1 VSDTASNG
9 ATDDAQ
15 ADAAVLESFRLAD
28 SSLPV
33 GTDSVSYG
41 LEAFVAADRVADAD
55 DLAALLETY
64 LRRQLGPG
72 DLVALRAAHA
82 AARDASDGRDEAALT
97 RVCQADRRLNATT
110 LPAEFRES
118 ATRTGGRLL
127 SLQRELRADPF
138 VEAYARAVEDG
149 ETPGAYPVVLGVV
162 TARTGVGERRACLV
176 ACTAR
181 TGVGERRACL
191 VACQEFVTALAGAAQ
206 RLLQLG
212 HTDVQRVVTEC
223 QPAMAAAVADSADR
237 SLDEMTPFAP
247 LVEMRSA
254 AHERADRR
262 LFLS

>member
-176 ACTAR
+176 AC
-181 TGVGERRACL
+181 
-191 VACQEFVTALAGAAQ
+191 QEFVTALAGAAQ

>member
-1 VSDTASNG
+1 MSDGEGDSTGESRQSDT
-9 ATDDAQ
+9 
-15 ADAAVLESFRLAD
+15 AVLESLRLAD

-41 LEAFVAADRVADAD
+41 LETFIAADRVGDAD

-82 AARDASDGRDEAALT
+82 AARDASGREDEDALAA
-97 RVCQADRRLNATT
+97 VCRADRRLVAVT

-127 SLQRELRADPF
+127 SLQRELREDSF
-138 VEAYARAVEDG
+138 VEAYAESVADG
-149 ETPGAYPVVLGVV
+149 DAAGVYPAVLGVV
-162 TARTGVGERRACLV
+162 A
-176 ACTAR
+176 AR

-206 RLLQLG
+206 RLLRLG
-212 HTDVQRVVTEC
+212 HTDVQRVVVAC
-223 QPAMAAAVADSADR
+223 QPTMEAAVADSADR
-237 SLDEMTPFAP
+237 SLAEMTPFAP
-247 LVEMRSA
+247 LVDVQSA

-262 LFLS
+262 LFSS

>member
-1 VSDTASNG
+1 MSDAKPDG
-9 ATDDAQ
+9 AADDPQ
-15 ADAAVLESFRLAD
+15 TDAAVLESLRLVD

-41 LEAFVAADRVADAD
+41 LEAFVAADRVANAD
-55 DLAALLETY
+55 DLTALLETY

-82 AARDASDGRDEAALT
+82 AARDASDSGDEAALA
-97 RVCQADRRLNATT
+97 RVWQADRQLDAMT

-118 ATRTGGRLL
+118 TTRTGGRLL
-127 SLQRELRADPF
+127 SLQRELRDDPF
-138 VEAYARAVEDG
+138 VETCARAVEDG

-162 TARTGVGERRACLV
+162 
-176 ACTAR
+176 TAR

-237 SLDEMTPFAP
+237 SLAQMTPFAP
-247 LVEMRSA
+247 LIDVLA
-254 AHERADRR
+254 ADHERADRR
-262 LFLS
+262 LFVS

>member
-1 VSDTASNG
+1 MSDTASNG

-15 ADAAVLESFRLAD
+15 ADAAVLESLRLAD

-97 RVCQADRRLNATT
+97 RVCRADRRLNATT

-162 TARTGVGERRACLV
+162 
-176 ACTAR
+176 TAR